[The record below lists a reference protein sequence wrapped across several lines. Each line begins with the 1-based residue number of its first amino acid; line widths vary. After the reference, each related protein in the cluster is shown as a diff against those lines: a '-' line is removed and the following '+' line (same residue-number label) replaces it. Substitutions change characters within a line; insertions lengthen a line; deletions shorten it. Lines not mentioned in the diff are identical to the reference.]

1 MANTHGAALGQRLC
15 DEQLRV
21 TERAGSRIERRC
33 RLCAGTAVGETVDAG
48 GDLGRVHRSCF
59 IEWDRRQEA
68 LEVAGCV
75 GWFLGD
81 PGEYW
86 AELEM
91 EDAPLTRAA

>member
-1 MANTHGAALGQRLC
+1 MANTQGAVLEQRPTAGQARA
-15 DEQLRV
+15 
-21 TERAGSRIERRC
+21 TERSGATVEGRC
-33 RLCAGTAVGETVDAG
+33 RLCAGTARGDIVDAG

-68 LEVAGCV
+68 SEAAACV
-75 GWFLGD
+75 GFLGD

-91 EDAPLTRAA
+91 EDAPLPRAP

>member
-1 MANTHGAALGQRLC
+1 MASTNDAVREERPTTGPA
-15 DEQLRV
+15 RV
-21 TERAGSRIERRC
+21 TERAARVERRC
-33 RLCAGTAVGETVDAG
+33 RLCSGTGRGEIVDAG
-48 GDLGRVHRSCF
+48 GDLGRVHRNCF

-68 LEVAGCV
+68 LEAACV
-75 GWFLGD
+75 GFLLGD

>member
-1 MANTHGAALGQRLC
+1 MANKHGAVLEQRPTAGQA
-15 DEQLRV
+15 RV
-21 TERAGSRIERRC
+21 TESADARIERRC
-33 RLCAGTAVGETVDAG
+33 RLCAGTAGGETVDAG

-68 LEVAGCV
+68 LEAACV
-75 GWFLGD
+75 GFLLGD